1 MAAQDSAK
9 TAGAVAP
16 TSRQALVRTTGGYA
30 LMILG
35 AIGAFLLIRSYGI
48 ALVAPPALAPHTG
61 SVRDVCNF
69 SHLRIRPAKFTLL
82 DSEPLF

>member
-9 TAGAVAP
+9 TAGAAAP
-16 TSRQALVRTTGGYA
+16 TSRQALVWTTGGYA

-48 ALVAPPALAPHTG
+48 ALVAPPALAPHPVVNATG
-61 SVRDVCNF
+61 PGADVF
-69 SHLRIRPAKFTLL
+69 LHVLL
-82 DSEPLF
+82 A